1 MNKELLELEKK
12 ITHNEKLV
20 EKNEKIIT
28 ENAEKIEEIY
38 TKLKDYSNRIKKNSF
53 ALEIIKETNKENEAL
68 IKNSKF
74 KNIIILIEALIILG
88 LAAIVVAHHW
98 K

>member
-1 MNKELLELEKK
+1 MKKEELLELEKK
-12 ITHNEKLV
+12 IES
-20 EKNEKIIT
+20 NEKII
-28 ENAEKIEEIY
+28 EKNATKIDKIFKKLEE
-38 TKLKDYSNRIKKNSF
+38 YSGKINKNSF
-53 ALEIIKETNKENEAL
+53 ALEIIKETNKENEDL